1 MTARE
6 VIESLELERHPEVV
20 GFVAL
25 LNQVVK
31 FPRQMVNVHRVLAFT
46 ICWLG
51 MNIRLGII

>member
-1 MTARE
+1 LNWNGILR
-6 VIESLELERHPEVV
+6 VV
-20 GFVAL
+20 GFAAL

-31 FPRQMVNVHRVLAFT
+31 LPRHMANVRWVLAFT